1 VSTGRKSTSR
11 EKPEIKPNRC
21 CELRTGARGA
31 HGKRPPLETA
41 LSSGTAWRGLA
52 RLGRARLSVR
62 PCAPC
67 VPPQHHDHDQDA
79 HNAPRVAR
87 NARSPRQPQPSQ
99 REGQLDDEADYQ
111 TAYQSA
117 RTGAVNGGRGGVPLQ
132 QVLQRLTATNGCPP
146 SEVCGDL
153 QRHRLSTGSAVN
165 QPFVRPVWLDRSR
178 PVPESRR
185 FDRGFDLRPTTHS
198 EGKGR

>member
-1 VSTGRKSTSR
+1 
-11 EKPEIKPNRC
+11 
-21 CELRTGARGA
+21 
-31 HGKRPPLETA
+31 
-41 LSSGTAWRGLA
+41 
-52 RLGRARLSVR
+52 VR

-117 RTGAVNGGRGGVPLQ
+117 RTGAVNGGRGGPIASLRAGPQ
-132 QVLQRLTATNGCPP
+132 
-146 SEVCGDL
+146 
-153 QRHRLSTGSAVN
+153 H
-165 QPFVRPVWLDRSR
+165 
-178 PVPESRR
+178 
-185 FDRGFDLRPTTHS
+185 RPTVDGMEEVRGSSPISSTPNFPWS
-198 EGKGR
+198 GAKRIGVISALCLLLTGCRVRAKFGGRLGRWRRAMSASLGRGDSWRAGQSGRCGQSRVRW